1 MGRKLK
7 RIRPAAAYV
16 IAILAFVL
24 ICFVVGRI
32 PTGDSISSSETSDS
46 TQQDNSGLPWNLILV
61 SNEIPLPENFHQVYQ
76 KWKSGRITGAE
87 AAKECGMPP
96 TTFRYKAKIYEKAT
110 LL

>member
-32 PTGDSISSSETSDS
+32 PTGDSISSSGTSDS
-46 TQQDNSGLPWNLILV
+46 TQQDSSGLPWNLILV
-61 SNEIPLPENFHQVYQ
+61 SNEVGMGIVPEYPFSRVFRDAAGRLNAHLAARADRAIFMV
-76 KWKSGRITGAE
+76 SGLEMRL
-87 AAKECGMPP
+87 K
-96 TTFRYKAKIYEKAT
+96 
-110 LL
+110 

>member
-32 PTGDSISSSETSDS
+32 PTGGSISSSET
-46 TQQDNSGLPWNLILV
+46 
-61 SNEIPLPENFHQVYQ
+61 
-76 KWKSGRITGAE
+76 
-87 AAKECGMPP
+87 
-96 TTFRYKAKIYEKAT
+96 
-110 LL
+110 